1 MQLFGLVNEL
11 LAQHKNNAEVDV
23 SRVDDL
29 TLQRYAV
36 VPLTENIG
44 VIGWVEGCD
53 TLHSLVSGYR
63 GPRHIPDM
71 LELSLMQAAA
81 PAKVP
86 PENFNVVYHRL
97 TCLQKQEVFR
107 FARDNTSG
115 DDLAKSMWL
124 SSSDSETWLDRRTL
138 YTRSLALMSVV
149 GYMLGLGDRHPSNI
163 MLQRST
169 GKVVHI
175 DFGDCWEVAQMRDL
189 YPEKVP
195 FRLTRMLVNAMEV
208 GGIDGTFRSTC
219 ELVLSV
225 LRQNRSSVMAML
237 ETFVYDPL
245 INWRL
250 LPEDGDK
257 KNKSS
262 RRRDNDDDDD
272 DDDDDKGD
280 ELPSN
285 VAVGMESA
293 IRIKNATKNFVGS
306 VRKSI
311 KTRRKSSLFLL
322 SSIGP
327 SVGGVNDNVDNNA
340 GASVKSERLTESAE
354 NAIRRVEAKL
364 HGRDFTGI
372 MSKNNSNHEVK
383 DNAASPMAV
392 TDQIDFLI
400 EQASSLENLSEA
412 YIGWCPFW

>member
-1 MQLFGLVNEL
+1 MQVISSKQRPRKITLYGSDGVKYAFLLKGHEDLRQDERVMQLFGLVNEL

-86 PENFNVVYHRL
+86 PENFNIVYHRL
-97 TCLQKQEVFR
+97 TSLQKQEVFR

-124 SSSDSETWLDRRTL
+124 SSSDSESWLDRRTL

-219 ELVLSV
+219 ELVLGV

-237 ETFVYDPL
+237 ETFVYVL
-245 INWRL
+245 FERGVRAWC
-250 LPEDGDK
+250 
-257 KNKSS
+257 SS
-262 RRRDNDDDDD
+262 VVFER
-272 DDDDDKGD
+272 
-280 ELPSN
+280 
-285 VAVGMESA
+285 
-293 IRIKNATKNFVGS
+293 S
-306 VRKSI
+306 VRECY
-311 KTRRKSSLFLL
+311 SLMF
-322 SSIGP
+322 
-327 SVGGVNDNVDNNA
+327 
-340 GASVKSERLTESAE
+340 
-354 NAIRRVEAKL
+354 
-364 HGRDFTGI
+364 
-372 MSKNNSNHEVK
+372 
-383 DNAASPMAV
+383 
-392 TDQIDFLI
+392 
-400 EQASSLENLSEA
+400 
-412 YIGWCPFW
+412 